1 MNRTSP
7 TASAATAIVA
17 AVILATAALVASAG
31 AAFGQQPLV
40 KVREAACVQGPKVV
54 LGEIADPLS
63 GLPPE
68 QWERFS
74 TAVLWDSPPAD
85 KGPVSLSRA
94 TLAALFKQ
102 HLGGFADALLLPGTL
117 LLQGGGRVFRA
128 DELQRKVVEY
138 LTPLSAQLGGEV
150 VLRDFRL
157 PDAFF
162 VQSASGVLHLE
173 LARPLQ
179 PGRNGL
185 RLVQTDAYNRKVRS
199 SSASVFVDVWA
210 TVACAARPL
219 NRREQIGPADV
230 TFARK
235 NLAYLRG
242 PVWDGKGLG
251 MRMTAPVGEGQ
262 VLYADALEPAPMVR
276 KGDQVSLVFRGSA
289 IHLDVP
295 AQALSDGGY
304 GQSIAVL
311 NLATRRT
318 VQARVLDERT
328 VVVN

>member
-1 MNRTSP
+1 MGRTLP
-7 TASAATAIVA
+7 IAPAAAGIVA
-17 AVILATAALVASAG
+17 AVLLAAAVFAASAG
-31 AAFGQQPLV
+31 AAFAQPLV
-40 KVREAACVQGPKVV
+40 KVREAACVQGPKVI
-54 LGEIADPLS
+54 LGEIADPLP

-74 TAVLWDSPPAD
+74 AAVLWDSPAAD
-85 KGPVSLSRA
+85 KGPVSLSKA
-94 TLAALFKQ
+94 TLSSMFKQ
-102 HLGGFADALLLPGTL
+102 HLGGFAEALLLPDTL
-117 LLQGGGRVFRA
+117 LLQGGGMVFRG

-157 PDAFF
+157 PGAVF
-162 VQSASGVLHLE
+162 VQGASGVLQLE

-185 RLVQTDAYNRKVRS
+185 RLVQSDAYNRKVRS
-199 SSASVFVDVWA
+199 ASGSVFVDVWA
-210 TVACAARPL
+210 TVPCAARPL
-219 NRREQIGPADV
+219 NRREQIGPEDV
-230 TFARK
+230 TFVRK

-242 PVWDGKGLG
+242 QVWDGKGLG

-276 KGDQVSLVFRGSA
+276 KGDQVSLVFKGSA

-311 NLATRRT
+311 NLETRRT